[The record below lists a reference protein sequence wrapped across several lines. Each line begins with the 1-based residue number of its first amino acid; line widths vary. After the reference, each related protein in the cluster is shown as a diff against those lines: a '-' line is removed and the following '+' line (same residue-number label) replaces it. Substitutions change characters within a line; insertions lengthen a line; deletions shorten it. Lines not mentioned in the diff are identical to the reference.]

1 MIKHH
6 HMLKEILPADTIFV
20 RTSSLYPSDII
31 NLVKKIEKQHQ
42 HQPVALDNIDIWRY
56 GQDPDLMHFLN
67 NDIRDFYIITLGYE
81 NKRIA
86 RNIIELSWPYYYF
99 CRQKNDGPIDSEKN
113 REYAFSCLNNNSS
126 FERLILGYNLWTNNL
141 LEQMIF
147 SQNLTELP
155 GGNYVN
161 ILNNLPGMEKYIHSL
176 PRKWHIENSS
186 NFHED
191 WHKIDHVA
199 YHDSYCNIVTE
210 SQMQEFIFEGPVID
224 LPIITEKSYK
234 PFRAM
239 QIPIWF
245 AAPGHIRYLQSLGF
259 ETMQDLLPDN
269 FDQLGVFDRSQAVC
283 DIVKKGHEYIQD
295 FYFSHTR
302 ELKHNYDLIWSDKVD
317 NLIIDNVKS
326 FLSDT

>member
-1 MIKHH
+1 MSNHI
-6 HMLKEILPADTIFV
+6 LKKILPADTIFLI
-20 RTSSLYPSDII
+20 TSSAYPNDIV
-31 NLVKKIEKQHQ
+31 NLLKKIDKQYQSH
-42 HQPVALDNIDIWRY
+42 PVAFYNTDIWRY

-67 NDIRDFYIITLGYE
+67 NDIRDFYILSLGYK

-86 RNIIELSWPYYYF
+86 RNIIELSWPHFYF
-99 CRQKNDGPIDSEKN
+99 CRPKNDPPIDSEKN
-113 REYAFSCLNNNSS
+113 REYAFSCLNNRSS
-126 FERLILGYNLWTNNL
+126 FERLILGYDLWKKKL
-141 LEQMIF
+141 LEKIIF
-147 SQNLTELP
+147 SQNLTNLP
-155 GGNYVN
+155 GGNYIG
-161 ILNNLPGMEKYIHSL
+161 ILNDLPGMQNYISSL

-186 NFHED
+186 NFSED
-191 WHKIDHVA
+191 HTIDHVA

-234 PFRAM
+234 PFRSK

-245 AAPGHIRYLQSLGF
+245 AAPGHIQYLQSLGF

-283 DIVKKGHEYIQD
+283 NIVEKGHEYIQD
-295 FYFSHTR
+295 FYFSHIR
-302 ELKHNYDLIWSDKVD
+302 ELKHNYDLVRSDKVD
-317 NLIIDNVKS
+317 NLIIDNIKS